1 MMQLKIKIMK
11 AKVVW
16 KMKINKPIIQFR
28 IGAVGSLLAT
38 AIAVLSQL
46 ASVDKPDKFLNNAIT
61 FLAISIPFLALDV
74 YLLISELI
82 IEKTA
87 KNTLRGLLRLIS
99 IILFFVAMANIFFHF
114 SQIAGILF
122 SVITLLSVFLFVRF
136 YKALQ
141 NNKNEEK

>member
-1 MMQLKIKIMK
+1 
-11 AKVVW
+11 
-16 KMKINKPIIQFR
+16 MKINKPIIQFR
-28 IGAVGSLLAT
+28 VGAVGSLLAT

-46 ASVDKPDKFLNNAIT
+46 TSVDKPDKFLNSAIT

-99 IILFFVAMANIFFHF
+99 IILFFAAMANIFFHF

-122 SVITLLSVFLFVRF
+122 SVITILSVFLFVRF
-136 YKALQ
+136 YKALR